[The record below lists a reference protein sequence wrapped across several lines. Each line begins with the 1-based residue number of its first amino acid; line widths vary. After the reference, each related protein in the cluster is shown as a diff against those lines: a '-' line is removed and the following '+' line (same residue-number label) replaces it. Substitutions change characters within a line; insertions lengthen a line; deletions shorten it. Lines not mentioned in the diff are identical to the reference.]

1 MTHDAVSCKDIY
13 LAALALLGEPA
24 TAPVPDPASAPESDN
39 EPTPV
44 TRSASVPES
53 DNELT
58 LVTRSASDSEEASE
72 LDPESGATYH
82 LAAFCCECAAIDA
95 LYRRQHGMAPAG
107 RYSSVALPMDAPF
120 PLIPRLVPAA
130 TAYLASMLVLDTDE
144 ELSER
149 LYGRYC
155 DLMATLCTSIP
166 GAGEVIG

>member
-24 TAPVPDPASAPESDN
+24 ADPASDHGSASASVPAPVSDN
-39 EPTPV
+39 EPTLV
-44 TRSASVPES
+44 SRSM
-53 DNELT
+53 
-58 LVTRSASDSEEASE
+58 SDSEEAFE
-72 LDPESGATYH
+72 LDPELGATYH
-82 LAAFCCECAAIDA
+82 LAAFCCECAVVDA

-130 TAYLASMLVLDTDE
+130 AAYLASMLVLDTDE